1 MQIIKLNKNTLYSLT
16 IIIVILLGVY
26 FCFVGG
32 YGSDEDTLPM
42 IYVFEARLSDG
53 RFVSSRFTSYPI
65 PEIGIGFLS
74 HFFGSWAANLIT
86 FIFHLIGLVII
97 YLSFEN
103 KFNFQKIIFFLIL
116 ALSSPVL
123 YFENLEPMDYSWAFL
138 FLSLGTFFYSKKLFE
153 IAILAFAFSVGC
165 RLNFIIFILVIIF
178 FFNHSFS
185 LKFNK
190 RLIHAICTFIIS
202 GLFYLPVWF
211 DNGFDFSWIT
221 SARPIEQGFFG
232 LFARFTYKTWL
243 AFGFLQTFVLIFYFF
258 KFFKTKKNIKEIN
271 LFLILIISNLILFL
285 YIPAELSYL
294 QPAIIFTYLMFM
306 KFYNIKIIA
315 ILIFL
320 NFLNWGVN
328 FQILKIDYK
337 DNSKCAPKHA
347 ISANFDFA
355 LAKGAL
361 QNFVESR
368 KMIGCWI
375 DDSTER
381 GKRILEGKS
390 TRIP

>member
-1 MQIIKLNKNTLYSLT
+1 MQKIKSNRNLLYSLT
-16 IIIVILLGVY
+16 IVIIIFLGIY

-42 IYVFEARLSDG
+42 IYVFEARLTDG

-74 HFFGSWAANLIT
+74 YFFGSWAANLIT
-86 FIFHLIGLVII
+86 FVFHLVGLVLI

-103 KFNFQKIIFFLIL
+103 KFEIQKISLYLIL

-123 YFENLEPMDYSWAFL
+123 YFDNLEPMDYSWAFL
-138 FLSLGTFFYSKKLFE
+138 FLSLGIFFYSKKLFE

-165 RLNFIIFILVIIF
+165 RLNFIIFAFVIIF
-178 FFNHSFS
+178 FFNHNFF

-190 RLIHAICTFIIS
+190 KLIHALCIFIIS

-211 DNGFDFSWIT
+211 DNSFDFSWIT

-232 LFARFTYKTWL
+232 LFARFSYKTWL
-243 AFGFLQTFVLIFYFF
+243 AFGFFQTI
-258 KFFKTKKNIKEIN
+258 
-271 LFLILIISNLILFL
+271 FLILYFFRVFKVKKNRKENNLLLILIVSNLILFL

-294 QPAIIFTYLMFM
+294 QPAIIFAYLILMR
-306 KFYNIKIIA
+306 FYNQRIITII
-315 ILIFL
+315 ILL

-337 DNSKCAPKHA
+337 DNSVCAPKHA
-347 ISANFDFA
+347 ISANIEFS
-355 LAKGAL
+355 LTKGAL
-361 QNFVESR
+361 QNFVETR
-368 KMIGCWI
+368 KLIGCWVNA
-375 DDSTER
+375 SSER
-381 GKRILEGKS
+381 GARILEGKS